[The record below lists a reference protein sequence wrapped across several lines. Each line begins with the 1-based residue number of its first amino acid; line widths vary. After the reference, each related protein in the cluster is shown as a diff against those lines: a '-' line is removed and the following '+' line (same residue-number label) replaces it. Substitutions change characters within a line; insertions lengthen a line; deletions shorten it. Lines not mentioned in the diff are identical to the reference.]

1 MKQDLK
7 VIGQQELFGKE
18 VAIYGTLE
26 NPLFPVEE
34 VRRWLDIRNATQ
46 LVNRLD
52 ECERSML
59 NIGRQGKQWFVTE
72 DGLYEILMQSRKPI
86 AKEFKKGIKRILKE
100 IRTQGGYIA
109 ERADDTPEDIMA
121 RALKVAD
128 ATLKRREE
136 RIRELETSNQ
146 QLTSIALEYQ
156 EHITQITP
164 AANYANE
171 VLLSEDSYTSTQ
183 MAKELGLRS
192 AQALHQ
198 ELKSRGVMFWQ
209 SGSWMLT
216 SKYSTRG
223 YTKTRTFTHVK
234 GQGQVGTKMST
245 VWTET
250 GRVFLNKMFNRYQTN
265 TAL

>member
-1 MKQDLK
+1 MKKDLEI
-7 VIGQQELFGKE
+7 IGQQELFGKE

-34 VRRWLDIRNATQ
+34 VRKWLDIRNATQ
-46 LVNRLD
+46 LVSRLD

-136 RIRELETSNQ
+136 RIKELEVSNK
-146 QLTSIALEYQ
+146 QLTSIAMEYQ
-156 EHITQITP
+156 EHITQLTP

-171 VLLSEDSYTSTQ
+171 VLLSEDSYTTTQ
-183 MAKELGLRS
+183 MAKELGLTS
-192 AQALHQ
+192 ATALHK
-198 ELKSRGVMFWQ
+198 ELHDKGIMFFE

-216 SKYSTRG
+216 AKYSTKG
-223 YTKTRTFTHVK
+223 YTKTRTFTYVK
-234 GQGQVGTKMST
+234 GQGKVGTKTTT

-250 GRVFLNKMFNRYQTN
+250 GRVFLNKLFNRYQTSN
-265 TAL
+265 L

>member
-1 MKQDLK
+1 MKTDLQ
-7 VIGQQELFGKE
+7 VIGQQELFGKD

-26 NPLFPVEE
+26 NPLFPVVE
-34 VRRWLDIRNATQ
+34 VKKWLEIRNTTQ

-52 ECERSML
+52 ESERVMF
-59 NIGRQGKQWFVTE
+59 NISRQGEQWFVTE

-100 IRTQGGYIA
+100 IRTKGGYIA

-136 RIRELETSNQ
+136 RIRQLEAQNEH
-146 QLTSIALEYQ
+146 LECVNEEKQ
-156 EHITQITP
+156 EQIKVLTP

-171 VLLSEDSYTSTQ
+171 VLLSSDSYTSTQ
-183 MAKELGLRS
+183 MAKELGMTS
-192 AQALHQ
+192 AIALHQ
-198 ELKSRGVMFWQ
+198 ELKKRGVMFFQ
-209 SGSWMLT
+209 SNTWMLT
-216 SKYSTRG
+216 ANYSQKG
-223 YTKTRTFTHVK
+223 YTKTRTYTYVK
-234 GQGQVGTKMST
+234 GIGEVGTKTAT

-250 GRVFLNKMFNRYQTN
+250 GRVFLNKMFNRYQS
-265 TAL
+265 TAV

>member
-1 MKQDLK
+1 MKKELK
-7 VIGQQELFGKE
+7 IIGRQELFGKE
-18 VAIYGTLE
+18 VAIYGTFE

-34 VRRWLDIRNATQ
+34 VRKWLDLKNATK
-46 LVNRLD
+46 VVSRV
-52 ECERSML
+52 EESERSKFKL
-59 NIGRQGKQWFVTE
+59 GRQGEQWFVTE

-109 ERADDTPEDIMA
+109 ERVDDTPEDIMA

-136 RIRELETSNQ
+136 RIKELEVSNK
-146 QLTSIALEYQ
+146 QLTSIAMEYQ
-156 EHITQITP
+156 EHITQLTP

-171 VLLSEDSYTSTQ
+171 VLLSEDSYTTTQ
-183 MAKELGLRS
+183 MAKELGLTS
-192 AQALHQ
+192 ATALHK
-198 ELKSRGVMFWQ
+198 ELHDKGIMFFE

-216 SKYSTRG
+216 AKYSTKG
-223 YTKTRTFTHVK
+223 YTKTRTFTYVK
-234 GQGQVGTKMST
+234 GQGKVGTKTTT

-250 GRVFLNKMFNRYQTN
+250 GRVFLNKLFNRYQTSN
-265 TAL
+265 L